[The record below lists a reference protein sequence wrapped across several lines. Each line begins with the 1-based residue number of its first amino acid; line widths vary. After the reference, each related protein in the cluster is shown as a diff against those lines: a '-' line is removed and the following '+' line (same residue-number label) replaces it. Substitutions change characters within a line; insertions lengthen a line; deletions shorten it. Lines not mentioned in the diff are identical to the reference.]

1 MKFDRTVQG
10 VWDWVVLAGD
20 ALAAAAVKAASPEE
34 GDANFRSNKILHGG
48 GEYSFSMS
56 PSPFPSL
63 RQLPVNTQH
72 DKITEPRRQRP

>member
-48 GEYSFSMS
+48 GGENTHFLC
-56 PSPFPSL
+56 PLPPFPL
-63 RQLPVNTQH
+63 FANYQ
-72 DKITEPRRQRP
+72 